1 LDYVQANGG
10 VTAFREDNRKLLDLE
25 KASTKAEDVRL
36 HREKPKDTDDE
47 IKKDIFED
55 PNTAMN
61 KNWDIFTR
69 KFEVQRIQIIEEISH
84 AVKRASDRVIEEL
97 KSGAHERILDK
108 VRFCMPIYLSYD
120 RNVCLL
126 QSIYDT
132 WVDMVDMMQSSLRH
146 GRSYV
151 TDNLYRPGEGAPS
164 RLDILSSLFETII
177 WISPL
182 HHLRA

>member
-10 VTAFREDNRKLLDLE
+10 VTAFREDNKKLLDLE
-25 KASTKAEDVRL
+25 KTSTKAEDVRRR
-36 HREKPKDTDDE
+36 REKPNDTDDD

-55 PNTAMN
+55 PDAATD
-61 KNWDIFTR
+61 KNWEFFSR
-69 KFEVQRIQIIEEISH
+69 KFEAQKDEIIKEISH
-84 AVKRASDRVIEEL
+84 AVERASDRVIEEL

-108 VRFCMPIYLSYD
+108 VCFCIPIYLSFD
-120 RNVCLL
+120 RNVRLL

-132 WVDMVDMMQSSLRH
+132 WVDMVDMMQPSLRH

-151 TDNLYRPGEGAPS
+151 TDNLYRPGEGVPS

-182 HHLRA
+182 HNLRD